1 LTSIK
6 RPTAGSE
13 SMEIRSLA
21 TRAINAERRL
31 HNAQNQLLSS
41 EEKIT
46 TLNQKSMLTDGKW
59 EARVKEYE
67 ARLKAAEERV
77 KRERQGAKERV
88 LELENSLKW
97 GFFFFSIV
105 SATLKEP
112 TIVFFRNLQR
122 QLDLAQKRST
132 QLNEIIESNKPNA
145 PTAGNN
151 ALTR

>member
-1 LTSIK
+1 
-6 RPTAGSE
+6 
-13 SMEIRSLA
+13 MEIRSLA

-88 LELENSLKW
+88 LELENSLKCVFFFCHAFCRKKTDDW
-97 GFFFFSIV
+97 FFFSC
-105 SATLKEP
+105 
-112 TIVFFRNLQR
+112 RNLQR

-145 PTAGNN
+145 PAAGNN
-151 ALTR
+151 APPR